1 MALQIWLPLDGN
13 VRNNGLLGDI
23 GINTAPSYEHDSER
37 GNVFSTGRLYISK
50 EQAEI
55 LLKPNEFSLACWYKP
70 ISSSG
75 VCTLF
80 GDATIDASE
89 DNRYFATYIY
99 DNPLSFHWSW
109 YNIDGTATTGA
120 KYIFTLNEWAHV
132 VITYKDSIVS
142 LYKNGSLIDT
152 WTFTVKPRTTFFI
165 RTLLVVTNAFARFS
179 DYRIYNHCLSALE
192 VSELSKGL
200 YYHYPLNQP
209 ERSKNLVIGADKYTF
224 SNPLTHTG
232 ENKDD
237 FVYYNNNY
245 IVPNV
250 TNKTITVSVCCD
262 GNIAPTH
269 VDVDHNPKSK
279 QFTFWVIPYDK
290 NKTQINNICLNGTE
304 YDHKKIGNYLHR
316 WDLNMDS
323 NTSYLQ
329 IRTNLYS
336 NGTDSYTVKFWNIKV
351 EEGVNNNP
359 QWTPNEDTWDN
370 IEYDTSGNVNNIHV
384 LDELLPTYASDTP
397 KYNICY
403 NFTDAGQIINT
414 TNHIKP
420 TRNVSI
426 SAWVKATSIE
436 SVTEPSVDIDG
447 INIYVNNA
455 GVIHLVGTFGD
466 LNSSV
471 SCINTWC
478 YVVGTY
484 DGTTVKLYV
493 NGELK
498 ASKAYTSDLQYIKG
512 AAVSSDSKSGISCKV
527 SDFRVYT
534 TALTQ
539 DRIKDMYGT
548 GAYVSNT
555 GVLATYE
562 LNE

>member
-1 MALQIWLPLDGN
+1 MALQIWLPLDNTIKNQGIFTEVPESSN
-13 VRNNGLLGDI
+13 INIKSINGVPMTYFNN
-23 GINTAPSYEHDSER
+23 SYIK
-37 GNVFSTGRLYISK
+37 FSTGGYFNK
-50 EQAEI
+50 
-55 LLKPNEFSLACWYKP
+55 EFSFSFWIYVDSLDTYSLWNWRDTAGGSIAVFIIDEQFRLDDGNQHEFSYIIPTK
-70 ISSSG
+70 
-75 VCTLF
+75 TLLHV
-80 GDATIDASE
+80 ALTRDASYCKLYVNGE
-89 DNRYFATYIY
+89 LKQSIASTD
-99 DNPLSFHWSW
+99 
-109 YNIDGTATTGA
+109 
-120 KYIFTLNEWAHV
+120 FTLPTNKIA
-132 VITYKDSIVS
+132 SIGCS
-142 LYKNGSLIDT
+142 STKSNFGLNYLSGYL
-152 WTFTVKPRTTFFI
+152 R
-165 RTLLVVTNAFARFS
+165 
-179 DYRIYNHCLSALE
+179 DYRVYNHCLSTSE
-192 VSELSKGL
+192 VVELSKGL

-232 ENKDD
+232 KNKDD
-237 FVYYNNNY
+237 IAYYY
-245 IVPNV
+245 DMVVPNV

-262 GNIAPTH
+262 GNIASSH
-269 VDVDHNPKSK
+269 VTTETDPKNK
-279 QFTFWVIPYDK
+279 LFTFWIVRYNK
-290 NKTQINNICLNGTE
+290 NNEIVDHYCFTETNASHKQIG
-304 YDHKKIGNYLHR
+304 KYLHR
-316 WDLNMDS
+316 WNITIASGIDHL
-323 NTSYLQ
+323 LF
-329 IRTNLYS
+329 RTNLYS
-336 NGTDSYTVKFWNIKV
+336 NGTDSYTLKFWNIKV

-359 QWTPNEDTWDN
+359 QWTPNEDAWDN

-414 TNHIKP
+414 TSHIKP

-436 SVTEPSVDIDG
+436 SVTEPSVDVDG

-471 SCINTWC
+471 SCIDTWC

-512 AAVSSDSKSGISCKV
+512 AAISSDSKSGISCKV
-527 SDFRVYT
+527 SDFRVYLS
-534 TALTQ
+534 ALTELE
-539 DRIKDMYGT
+539 IKDM
-548 GAYVSNT
+548 SNT
-555 GVLATYE
+555 KISNNGIALTSE
-562 LNE
+562 FIE